1 MNETEEQ
8 QAERLRQWWRENGR
22 SVLTGLVLGIAIV
35 VGWQAWNGYQQQRAE
50 AGSAAFAQFQQ
61 VPAGDETVFTQGEH
75 LVREFDDTPYAA
87 LAALELANRH
97 VQKGELDEAGTRL
110 RWVIDHAAQ
119 AGLPEL
125 ARLRLAQVLIA
136 AGKMDQALEELEPA
150 PRGMAALYEE
160 ARGDALKAKGD
171 LEGAAAAYDQALER
185 LPETSRERMFLEMK
199 RDDLGVV

>member
-1 MNETEEQ
+1 M
-8 QAERLRQWWRENGR
+8 
-22 SVLTGLVLGIAIV
+22 
-35 VGWQAWNGYQQQRAE
+35 
-50 AGSAAFAQFQQ
+50 
-61 VPAGDETVFTQGEH
+61 
-75 LVREFDDTPYAA
+75 
-87 LAALELANRH
+87 
-97 VQKGELDEAGTRL
+97 
-110 RWVIDHAAQ
+110 IDHAAQ